1 MAVIDPFDFERI
13 FVSIVAGSQD
23 IFTFMFILLIS
34 GLGAYFKMD
43 SKIMMIMYL
52 IAGIVMSTY
61 IGAIYVL
68 IILISGI
75 ITFYSISRM
84 FNR

>member
-1 MAVIDPFDFERI
+1 MTVIDPFDFERI
-13 FVSIVAGSQD
+13 FVSILSGSPD
-23 IFTFMFILLIS
+23 IFTFLFIVLVS

-43 SKIMMIMYL
+43 DKIMMIMYL
-52 IAGIVMSTY
+52 IFGIVMSTY

-68 IILISGI
+68 IILIVGI
-75 ITFYSISRM
+75 ITFYSIGKM

>member
-1 MAVIDPFDFERI
+1 MAVINPMDFERI
-13 FVSIVAGSQD
+13 FVTIVAGSPD
-23 IFTFMFILLIS
+23 IFTFLFILFIS
-34 GLGAYFKMD
+34 GLGAYFRMD

-52 IAGIVMSTY
+52 IFGIVMSTY

-68 IILISGI
+68 IILIVGI

>member
-1 MAVIDPFDFERI
+1 MTIIDPFDFQRI
-13 FVSIVAGSQD
+13 FISILAGSPD
-23 IFTFMFILLIS
+23 VFTAIFLMFIS
-34 GLGAYFKMD
+34 GLGAYFRMD

-52 IAGIVMSTY
+52 VFGIVMSTY

-68 IILISGI
+68 IMLVVGI